1 MTSLNIIKSS
11 TSTRRRVTC
20 SVLALTLIPAWMAAP
35 AWAHLG
41 GDVASVA
48 TDTAALRAQVRT
60 TPTVQ
65 YDQHEISNNGL
76 VVHEYSTRQGQV
88 FAVTW
93 RGPFK
98 PDLRQ
103 LLGTHFAAYQDATS
117 HPRAGSHNVFALTRS
132 DLVIE
137 STGRMRSFQGLAYLP
152 ALVPAGV
159 SVQELQ

>member
-1 MTSLNIIKSS
+1 MTSLTMTATI
-11 TSTRRRVTC
+11 STRLRLTC
-20 SVLALTLIPAWMAAP
+20 TALALTLGSALMSAP

-41 GDVASVA
+41 GDVASVQA
-48 TDTAALRAQVRT
+48 DSAVMRAQIRT

-65 YDQHEISNNGL
+65 YDVHEISNNGL

-93 RGPFK
+93 HGPVK

-103 LLGTHFAAYQDATS
+103 LLGQHFADFQSAASQRPAAS
-117 HPRAGSHNVFALTRS
+117 RRMFALARP

-137 STGRMRSFQGLAYLP
+137 SSGRMRGFQGLAYLP
-152 ALVPAGV
+152 GLVPAGV
-159 SVQELQ
+159 SIRDLP